1 LFDYGVDVIAGVKVV
16 EPEKMIRCISE
27 GAILSQIKGVKLI
40 TMINPKHE
48 IRNPK
53 QYQSINDQNS
63 KQNEF

>member
-1 LFDYGVDVIAGVKVV
+1 VDVVAGVKVV
-16 EPEKMIRCISE
+16 APEMMIRSISE
-27 GAILSQIKGVKLI
+27 GAIFSQVEGVKLV

-53 QYQSINDQNS
+53 QYQGTNDQNS